1 MLQRSSARSFEIIG
15 EATKRIPDDFKEKY
29 KEVPCRQMAGMR
41 NQLIHGY
48 DGIDYGIVFDT
59 VKSNVPELKEQVQRV
74 LTIEET
80 RACNQGQE
88 K

>member
-1 MLQRSSARSFEIIG
+1 MLQRASARSFEIIG

-29 KEVPCRQMAGMR
+29 KEVPWRQMAGMR

-59 VKSNVPELKEQVQRV
+59 VRNNVPELKKQVGRV
-74 LTIEET
+74 LAIEET
-80 RACNQGQE
+80 RERNQGPE
-88 K
+88 M